1 MISIY
6 DMHFTKK
13 NPSEKRIELKNK
25 LKKQKILRFPGAYN
39 PLSAKLI
46 SEIGFEGVY
55 VSGAVMA
62 NDLGIPDIGLTT
74 LKEVSYRANQISKV
88 TDLPSI
94 VDADTGF
101 GDCKKTIET
110 FENLGLSG
118 CHIED
123 QIEQKRCGHLDNK
136 EIISLDKMVKKIKT
150 ASKSKKDENFL
161 IIARTDANSVEGLN
175 KTIERV
181 KAYEDAGAD
190 MIFPEAMK
198 NEKEFEQIR
207 KNTKVSLLAN
217 MTEFGKSKL
226 LSTNTLEK
234 LGYNIVIYPVST
246 QRLAMKNVEDG
257 LKVIF
262 KDGHQNNI
270 IDKMQTRKRL
280 YELVEYEKYNT
291 PEKKITDFKT
301 DGHE

>member
-1 MISIY
+1 
-6 DMHFTKK
+6 MHFTKK
-13 NPSEKRIELKNK
+13 NAPEKRIELKNK
-25 LKKQKILRFPGAYN
+25 LLNKNILRFPGAYN
-39 PLSAKLI
+39 PLTAKLI
-46 SEIGFEGVY
+46 SEIGFDGIYISGGVM
-55 VSGAVMA
+55 S
-62 NDLGIPDIGLTT
+62 NDLGLPDIGLTT
-74 LKEVSYRANQISKV
+74 LKEVSYRASQISKA

-101 GDCKKTIET
+101 KNCKKTIET

-123 QIEQKRCGHLDNK
+123 QIEEKRCGHLDNK
-136 EIISLDKMVKKIKT
+136 EIISINEMVKKIKT
-150 ASKSKKDENFL
+150 CVASRKDRNFL
-161 IIARTDANSVEGLN
+161 IIARTDANTVEGLD
-175 KTIERV
+175 KTIDRV

-190 MIFPEAMK
+190 IIFPEAMK
-198 NEKEFEQIR
+198 DEKEFAKIR
-207 KNTKVSLLAN
+207 KNSKVCLLAN

-226 LSTNTLEK
+226 LSANELQN
-234 LGYNIVIYPVST
+234 LGYNIVIYPVTT

-291 PEKKITDFKT
+291 PDKKITDFKT

>member
-1 MISIY
+1 
-6 DMHFTKK
+6 MHFTKK
-13 NPSEKRIELKNK
+13 NSSEKRIELINK

-39 PLSAKLI
+39 PLTAKLI
-46 SEIGFEGVY
+46 AEIGFDGVY
-55 VSGAVMA
+55 ISGGVLS
-62 NDLGIPDIGLTT
+62 NDLGVPDIGLTT
-74 LKEVSYRANQISKV
+74 LKEVSYRANQISRV
-88 TDLPSI
+88 SDLPAI

-101 GDCKKTIET
+101 GDCKKSVET
-110 FENLGLSG
+110 FEKLGLSG

-136 EIISLDKMVKKIKT
+136 EIIPVEDMIKKIKK
-150 ASKSKKDENFL
+150 AVGAKKDKNFL
-161 IIARTDANSVEGLN
+161 IIARTDSNTVEGIK
-175 KTIERV
+175 KTIDRV

-190 MIFPEAMK
+190 VIFPEAMRD
-198 NEKEFEQIR
+198 EKEFEQIR
-207 KNTKVSLLAN
+207 KSSKVSLLAN
-217 MTEFGKSKL
+217 MTEFGKSKI
-226 LSTNTLEK
+226 LSAKTLEN
-234 LGYNIVIYPVST
+234 LGYNIVIYPVTT

-291 PEKKITDFKT
+291 ADKKITDFKT